1 MEIRSPAHL
10 ASIASAAP
18 TAGQAASLKVG
29 AILEVM
35 VQARLGDNRFQLRP
49 LPEGEPLTGIS
60 LTELSVGQ
68 RLQVQVARLG
78 AMPEL
83 RILPAETPAPETIP
97 KALRELL
104 PKQADINELAA
115 MLRRLPASASPGLPE
130 PVRVAAARLAAMLP
144 QAENLMTPDGL
155 QKAVRNSGLFLEAS
169 LAAVLTDG
177 AALPENDFKA
187 RLLNLLAVLQQA
199 EGGKPAA
206 VPKYPIRKTT
216 LPAAQAASPRSA
228 KEAREGTSEAD
239 MPNPEKAGQKPEGA
253 SAKMTAGPL
262 PSQPQGKG
270 AVTLP
275 IPRTPNVTLPPVEKA
290 QNDGG
295 AALEV
300 PDPQKLAPATE
311 GSSPRIVAHQP
322 ASHPDL
328 QKSESAGPASVPKNS
343 PPEMALPTAQNAA
356 NSLAQKARDGIANPD
371 LIDLEKLAQKAEG
384 ALARITVDQLASQPR
399 DDGAVSLQLNLP
411 FIEGDYRDNIKL
423 RIASEGSS
431 GADERAD
438 SSWTATIELQP
449 PGLGAFN
456 ARIVWNGTQI
466 DACLWSDREETRNS
480 MNQAAETLRVR
491 LEQVGLATGSLTV
504 LDRPPSPPSAAADT
518 QPLLDLR
525 V

>member
-10 ASIASAAP
+10 ASIPSAAP

-29 AILEVM
+29 AILDVM

-68 RLQVQVARLG
+68 RLQVQVTRLG

-83 RILPAETPAPETIP
+83 RIIPAETPAPETVP

-104 PKQADINELAA
+104 PKQGDVKELAV
-115 MLRRLPASASPGLPE
+115 MLGRLPASGSSSLPE
-130 PVRVAAARLAAMLP
+130 PVRVAVERLSAILP
-144 QAENLMTPDGL
+144 QAEKLMTPDGL
-155 QKAVRNSGLFLEAS
+155 QKAVRDSGLFLEAS

-177 AALPENDFKA
+177 AELPENDLKA
-187 RLLNLLAVLQQA
+187 RLLNLLAVLQKS
-199 EGGKPAA
+199 EVGKPAA
-206 VPKYPIRKTT
+206 LPKYPSRKAT
-216 LPAAQAASPRSA
+216 LPEAQTAVPQRA

-253 SAKMTAGPL
+253 SAKMTADPL
-262 PSQPQGKG
+262 PSQAQGKG
-270 AVTLP
+270 AATLP
-275 IPRTPNVTLPPVEKA
+275 IPPARNVTLPPADKA
-290 QNDGG
+290 RNDGS
-295 AALEV
+295 AQEA
-300 PDPQKLAPATE
+300 PDPQRLVPATE
-311 GSSPRIVAHQP
+311 GSSTKIAANQP

-328 QKSESAGPASVPKNS
+328 QKSDSANLAAVTKNS
-343 PPEMALPTAQNAA
+343 PPETVQPAAQNAA
-356 NSLAQKARDGIANPD
+356 HSLAQKARDSIADPD
-371 LIDLEKLAQKAEG
+371 LIDLEKLAQKTEG
-384 ALARITVDQLASQPR
+384 ALAKITVDQLASQPR

-411 FIEGDYRDNIKL
+411 F
-423 RIASEGSS
+423 SEGNYQDNVKLQMTSEG
-431 GADERAD
+431 GAAPDERANA
-438 SSWTATIELQP
+438 SWTATIELQP

-480 MNQAAETLRVR
+480 MSHAAETLRAR
-491 LEQVGLATGSLTV
+491 LEQAGLATGALTV
-504 LDRPPSPPSAAADT
+504 LDRPPSPPSAAADA

>member
-10 ASIASAAP
+10 ASIPSAAP

-29 AILEVM
+29 AILDVM

-68 RLQVQVARLG
+68 RLQVQVTRLG

-83 RILPAETPAPETIP
+83 RIIPAETPAPETVP

-104 PKQADINELAA
+104 PKQADVKELAE
-115 MLRRLPASASPGLPE
+115 MLGRLPASASPALPE
-130 PVRVAAARLAAMLP
+130 PVRAAAARLAALLP
-144 QAENLMTPDGL
+144 QAEDLMTPDGL

-177 AALPENDFKA
+177 TELPENDLKA
-187 RLLNLLAVLQQA
+187 RLLNLLAVLQQSEA
-199 EGGKPAA
+199 GKPAA
-206 VPKYPIRKTT
+206 VPKYPSRNAT
-216 LPAAQAASPRSA
+216 LPAAQGAAPQSPKPPRD
-228 KEAREGTSEAD
+228 ETSEAD

-253 SAKMTAGPL
+253 SAKMIADPL
-262 PSQPQGKG
+262 SVQAQGKG
-270 AVTLP
+270 ATMLP
-275 IPRTPNVTLPPVEKA
+275 ILPARNASLLSADKA
-290 QNDGG
+290 RNDGG
-295 AALEV
+295 AQEARDTQMLPPTPTGSFSKIAV
-300 PDPQKLAPATE
+300 TQPDFQ
-311 GSSPRIVAHQP
+311 
-322 ASHPDL
+322 PDL
-328 QKSESAGPASVPKNS
+328 HKSDSARMTAVPKNL
-343 PPEMALPTAQNAA
+343 PEETVQAAAQNAA
-356 NSLAQKARDGIANPD
+356 HSLAQKARDGIADPD
-371 LIDLEKLAQKAEG
+371 LLDLEKLAQKAEG
-384 ALARITVDQLASQPR
+384 ALAKITVDQLASQPR

-411 FIEGDYRDNIKL
+411 FIEGDYRDNVKL
-423 RIASEGSS
+423 QIASEGGS
-431 GADERAD
+431 GSDERAD

-480 MNQAAETLRVR
+480 MSQAAEILRAR
-491 LEQVGLATGSLTV
+491 LEQAGLATGALTV
-504 LDRPPSPPSAAADT
+504 LDRPPLPPSAAADT